1 MREIVV
7 NLIFILGA
15 INLILFLVTLILI
28 LINKIYGVLVNFKFK
43 TIASAIEYLA
53 KKEME
58 CEKICKVIDFIRERA
73 KNERD

>member
-15 INLILFLVTLILI
+15 IILILFLIYLSLIFF
-28 LINKIYGVLVNFKFK
+28 NKIYGVLVNFKFK

-58 CEKICKVIDFIRERA
+58 CENICKVIDFIRKRT
-73 KNERD
+73 KNNK